1 MNTRTFIF
9 AAFAA
14 ITAVG
19 TASAIAGE
27 ATYDYPVAYTS
38 TVSRADVS
46 ADAVRAR
53 AAGLV
58 AQGELSVVVADS
70 GPALSRA
77 QVKAETL
84 EAIRVGAIG
93 HREKDVA
100 LTAQQ
105 LESIRLAG
113 AKAVAMTVASR

>member
-1 MNTRTFIF
+1 
-9 AAFAA
+9 
-14 ITAVG
+14 
-19 TASAIAGE
+19 
-27 ATYDYPVAYTS
+27 VAYTS

-70 GPALSRA
+70 GPTLSRA

-84 EAIRVGAIG
+84 EAIRVGAISHG
-93 HREKDVA
+93 EKDTA

-113 AKAVAMTVASR
+113 VKAVSMTLASR